1 MTTANAS
8 AETKWR
14 EEQFFE
20 EATKCGK
27 ENDVGAKQCL
37 SRHPAWKGVI
47 MWPQLRLDSWGR
59 VAFDENVELHER
71 RDQSLLTETGEKS
84 LLNCVVAKNP
94 SSSCRPTTPA
104 ARALPASSG
113 ARPAASTSSSSCPT
127 PRDSSRLSTSTTRG
141 STRRTALRAPGEE
154 RTFNRTLHTADQINI
169 LATIWPCKPTDAST
183 LAKVGIEQTH
193 LAPDNND
200 RSKFIMHSPPLVGKT
215 DEVDL
220 TITSPDAWTDR
231 ELRGV
236 AAGRGNY
243 QATVRSEREVDPK
256 EAGIMEM
263 ASPIRK
269 LESSSVRIT
278 DGHGSAKLSDI
289 PQKAHQAARAADA
302 E

>member
-141 STRRTALRAPGEE
+141 STRRTALRAPGEVAH
-154 RTFNRTLHTADQINI
+154 LQ
-169 LATIWPCKPTDAST
+169 S
-183 LAKVGIEQTH
+183 H
-193 LAPDNND
+193 LAYRRPNQHP
-200 RSKFIMHSPPLVGKT
+200 RHHLAVQ
-215 DEVDL
+215 
-220 TITSPDAWTDR
+220 TDR
-231 ELRGV
+231 RID
-236 AAGRGNY
+236 ARQGRDR
-243 QATVRSEREVDPK
+243 ADTP
-256 EAGIMEM
+256 
-263 ASPIRK
+263 
-269 LESSSVRIT
+269 
-278 DGHGSAKLSDI
+278 GSG
-289 PQKAHQAARAADA
+289 
-302 E
+302 